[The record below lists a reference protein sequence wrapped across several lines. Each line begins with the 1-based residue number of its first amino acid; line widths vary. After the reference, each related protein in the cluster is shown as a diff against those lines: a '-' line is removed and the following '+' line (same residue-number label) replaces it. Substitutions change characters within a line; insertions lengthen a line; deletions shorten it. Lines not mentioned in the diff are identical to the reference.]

1 MGVDDSNLYGK
12 AYGLEERGRHKT
24 VSSAF
29 DAAFKD
35 LTTEKNPFFDS
46 LCDNWKAL
54 FPDLP
59 AKPGRYEDGKIFIYV
74 KNAPTSFLVRPRL
87 GTITARLAQ
96 FPGAPKRID
105 LRLEIHSQC

>member
-1 MGVDDSNLYGK
+1 MDDNNLYGK
-12 AYGLEERGRHKT
+12 AYGLKERGRHKT
-24 VSSAF
+24 VASAF

-46 LCDNWKAL
+46 LCDNWKVL
-54 FPDLP
+54 YPTLP

-87 GTITARLAQ
+87 RAIAARLAQ
-96 FPGAPKRID
+96 LPGAPKKVD
-105 LRLEIHSQC
+105 LKLEIHSLW

>member
-1 MGVDDSNLYGK
+1 MEDNNLYGK
-12 AYGLEERGRHKT
+12 AYGLDERGRYKT

-46 LCDNWKAL
+46 LCDNWQSL

-59 AKPGRYEDGKIFIYV
+59 AKPGRFEDGKLFVYV
-74 KNAPTSFLVRPRL
+74 RNAPTAYLVRPRL
-87 GTITARLAQ
+87 RMIAAKLATL
-96 FPGAPKRID
+96 PGAPKRID
-105 LRLEIHSQC
+105 LRLEQHVS